1 MSHQSIVEL
10 NCRGKSTLLHPVTFE
25 MTLLVTY
32 FLSDSAGPSGR
43 HQRQS
48 GAGVAARGRLAA
60 AGRADAVHSERLGR
74 DLAQQL
80 QPVARAEVRGREHL
94 PQLLVLLLLQD
105 HPEHDL
111 RRLPPGRKGLL
122 SGEEQ
127 RLLEVNESSS
137 SSSSSGRPLN

>member
-1 MSHQSIVEL
+1 M
-10 NCRGKSTLLHPVTFE
+10 
-25 MTLLVTY
+25 TY

-60 AGRADAVHSERLGR
+60 ASRADAVHGKRLGR

-80 QPVARAEVRGREHL
+80 HPVAGAEVRGREHL
-94 PQLLVLLLLQD
+94 PKLLVLLLLQD

-111 RRLPPGRKGLL
+111 RRLRPGREGLV
-122 SGEEQ
+122 SGEE
-127 RLLEVNESSS
+127 
-137 SSSSSGRPLN
+137 